1 MEAKINKFFTSAA
14 SGVETATIPLDP
26 AQERYIG
33 PYFLLY
39 LDKIS
44 AWPTTELAYL
54 ACFFFHNFC
63 I

>member
-44 AWPTTELAYL
+44 A
-54 ACFFFHNFC
+54 
-63 I
+63 